1 MKPWLVIGIGNAF
14 RADDA
19 AGLEVV
25 RELAA
30 RRPEGITV
38 TQSQG
43 EPAALL
49 EQLRGEDRVIVVDA
63 IEAGREPGTVLRFD
77 LSRGPMPLVS
87 CGSASTHTLGLGEAI
102 ELARSLGR
110 LPSTTL
116 LFGIQAETFETG
128 SPLSTAVGA
137 AVVETADRI
146 LAEVSTDAFP
156 TRRPSRHLS

>member
-1 MKPWLVIGIGNAF
+1 VRPWLVIGIGNAF

-19 AGLEVV
+19 AGLELV

-49 EQLRGEDRVIVVDA
+49 EQLRGEDRVILVDA
-63 IEAGREPGTVLRFD
+63 IEAGREPGTILRFD
-77 LSRGPMPLVS
+77 LSREPMPLVS
-87 CGSASTHTLGLGEAI
+87 CGCASTHGLGLGEAI
-102 ELARSLGR
+102 ELARSLRR

-116 LFGIQAETFETG
+116 LFGIQAATFETG
-128 SPLSTAVGA
+128 SPLSAAVAA

-146 LAEVSTDAFP
+146 LAEVSTEANP